1 MEEWVRFALQE
12 TSLTMDNV
20 SIQAKGISAPSQRSK
35 AAEFL
40 FTLWHDGGRVREFR
54 VLLTDYLERFPDF
67 RELIEGSKR
76 EGLCEAWPSAEC
88 EIDRWNLPAKD
99 AQLKEFYNIRLTPPG
114 LLCMKEIAKE
124 LTPVHRQAT
133 IDGEKVDLRSGVA
146 LMIATAEIAN
156 LADTARLWVAC
167 VKNGQGD
174 RGRSKPRINLERVIG
189 WRGHE
194 LAAYDPELKAE
205 IMTLLASPCSFLR
218 RRRGRESGKG
228 ESEREVR

>member
-1 MEEWVRFALQE
+1 MEEWLRFALQE
-12 TSLTMDNV
+12 TSLTMENV
-20 SIQAKGISAPSQRSK
+20 SVQAKGISAPSQRSK

-40 FTLWHDGGRVREFR
+40 FTLWHDQGRVKEFR

-67 RELIEGSKR
+67 RELIEASKR
-76 EGLCEAWPSAEC
+76 EGLCEAWPTAEC
-88 EIDRWNLPAKD
+88 EMDRWNLPAKD
-99 AQLKEFYNIRLTPPG
+99 APLKELYNIRLTPHG
-114 LLCMKEIAKE
+114 LLCMTEIAKE
-124 LTPVHRQAT
+124 LRPVHRQAT

-156 LADTARLWVAC
+156 LADTARLWLAC
-167 VKNGQGD
+167 VKNEQGD

-205 IMTLLASPCSFLR
+205 IMTLLTSPCSFSRKR
-218 RRRGRESGKG
+218 RERESGKG